1 MSREPREFE
10 ISKLLNLAD
19 KEKYA
24 TTVAAFEVIDKLE
37 QIEIPRRYV
46 ARKPAVKA
54 MIALSEG
61 IVRYDYISDEDRR
74 ALEEELNGPIPVAG
88 QPVDPRSRVPVV
100 EESDEDLGDE
110 DVGEIEPA
118 DKLVEDREEGD
129 EAEAEEE
136 EEEDEEEE
144 DEDDDS
150 DDEEEEEEPAKD
162 D

>member
-10 ISKLLNLAD
+10 ISKLLSLAD

-37 QIEIPRRYV
+37 QIEMPRRFLS
-46 ARKPAVKA
+46 RKPAVKA

-110 DVGEIEPA
+110 DVGEIEPT
-118 DKLVEDREEGD
+118 DKLVEDRDEEEG
-129 EAEAEEE
+129 EEE
-136 EEEDEEEE
+136 EAEDDEEEE

-150 DDEEEEEEPAKD
+150 DDEDDAEED